1 MMVPVQKHYRV
12 VDANVA
18 WRVADKEAVL
28 LHADSSAYFGLNQT
42 GTLLWAQ
49 LAEHPLTLD
58 QLTGW
63 ARARFPDA
71 PAALPEEIA
80 DFVDRL
86 VEYDLLESA
95 DTAEAVASRSNAGE
109 ETPPW
114 EAPVVERFGEL
125 EKLILS
131 GE

>member
-1 MMVPVQKHYRV
+1 MSGSLKHYRV

-18 WRVADKEAVL
+18 WRIADREAVL

-42 GTLLWAQ
+42 GTLLWAL
-49 LAEHPLTLD
+49 LAERPLTLD
-58 QLTGW
+58 QLTTW
-63 ARARFPDA
+63 ARSRFPDA
-71 PAALPEEIA
+71 PADLPREIA
-80 DFVDRL
+80 AFVDRL
-86 VEYDLLESA
+86 VEHDLLESTEA
-95 DTAEAVASRSNAGE
+95 AESSTPHAAAGE

-114 EAPVVERFGEL
+114 EAPAVERFGEL

>member
-1 MMVPVQKHYRV
+1 MHYRV

-42 GTLLWAQ
+42 GTLLWAL
-49 LAEHPLTLD
+49 LAERPLTLD
-58 QLTGW
+58 QLTTW
-63 ARARFPDA
+63 ARSRFPDA
-71 PAALPEEIA
+71 PADLPSEIA
-80 DFVDRL
+80 AFVDRL
-86 VEYDLLESA
+86 VEHDLLESTEA
-95 DTAEAVASRSNAGE
+95 AESSAPPAAAGE
-109 ETPPW
+109 ETPTW
-114 EAPVVERFGEL
+114 EAPAVERFGEL